1 MEDPWYTTD
10 VYFKIDLLRKSLSK
24 AILLMKN
31 ALGMVW
37 WGNKIRKQNCVSPV
51 GNFLRWIV
59 CTYVCSNQ
67 QLPWRFPTI
76 LNKGNP
82 YGTTF
87 QLLHMSTFL
96 TFLLYWVFWHLVF
109 YWRARLM
116 EASDYLKITRFISE
130 FFTGWLEPANR
141 KPQGNLVLPISTPP

>member
-1 MEDPWYTTD
+1 MEHPWYTTD

-96 TFLLYWVFWHLVF
+96 TFLLYW
-109 YWRARLM
+109 
-116 EASDYLKITRFISE
+116 ESSDIWYFIEGLGLWKQVITWKLPDLFLNS
-130 FFTGWLEPANR
+130 L
-141 KPQGNLVLPISTPP
+141 QGG

>member
-1 MEDPWYTTD
+1 MEDRWYTTD
-10 VYFKIDLLRKSLSK
+10 AYFRIDLLRKSLSK
-24 AILLMKN
+24 AVLLMKN

-37 WGNKIRKQNCVSPV
+37 WGNKFRKQNCVSPV
-51 GNFLRWIV
+51 GNFLRWIR

-82 YGTTF
+82 YGATF

-96 TFLLYWVFWHLVF
+96 TFWLYW
-109 YWRARLM
+109 
-116 EASDYLKITRFISE
+116 ESSDIWYFIEGLSLWKQVIT
-130 FFTGWLEPANR
+130 W
-141 KPQGNLVLPISTPP
+141 KLPDLSLNSLQCGYNQLPENHRET